1 MDEGNRWLKIN
12 IHWLVLIAFLIL
24 FLLFTWFHYKS
35 DPTSD
40 PKLSPFL
47 GGLAAAFFVA
57 FVQFGLQMYQQMQ
70 LAKFRKHGVLDFL
83 EDRTDKKF
91 YRGLIKSAQRNTKI
105 QVLGVTSN
113 RMLGDFAD
121 FGEEK
126 AQELIRALERGVVVQ
141 ILLPKISRLTR
152 TQKSDFEY
160 KTLVFAERLSERFHE
175 GFSIKY
181 FDSPAS
187 HSMFSSGSKCVVGPI
202 FPDKS
207 SKDTPA
213 IVFDRFGSFVES
225 YIQNF
230 ETLWETASDNYE

>member
-1 MDEGNRWLKIN
+1 
-12 IHWLVLIAFLIL
+12 
-24 FLLFTWFHYKS
+24 
-35 DPTSD
+35 
-40 PKLSPFL
+40 
-47 GGLAAAFFVA
+47 
-57 FVQFGLQMYQQMQ
+57 LQMYQQMQ
-70 LAKFRKHGVLDFL
+70 MAKFRKHGVLDFL
-83 EDRTDKKF
+83 EDRTDRKF
-91 YRGLIKSAQRNTKI
+91 YKGVIKSAQKNTKI

-126 AQELIRALERGVVVQ
+126 SQELIRALERGVVVQ
-141 ILLPKISRLTR
+141 ILLPKISRLTK
-152 TQKSDFEY
+152 TQKSDFEN
-160 KTLVFAERLSERFHE
+160 KTLLFAEKLSRKFPEA
-175 GFSIKY
+175 FSIKY

-187 HSMFSSGSKCVVGPI
+187 HSMFSSGSKCIIGPI

-230 ETLWETASDNYE
+230 DSLWATSSNTYE